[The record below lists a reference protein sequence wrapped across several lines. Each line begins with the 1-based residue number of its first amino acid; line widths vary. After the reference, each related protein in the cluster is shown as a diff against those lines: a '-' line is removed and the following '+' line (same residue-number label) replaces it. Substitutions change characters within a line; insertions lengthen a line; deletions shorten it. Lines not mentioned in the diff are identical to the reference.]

1 MIATGLRNM
10 MLKANFAVAQNGM
23 FAAQAAPL
31 RNFAKKAKKT
41 KKTDEAAEV
50 TATEEEDAPVARET
64 AAPEEEDAPVAQET
78 AAPAKAASSNPMNLD
93 AALFEPWSAGN
104 IPVITSVEDHKC
116 PVQEGT
122 IEGRYA
128 SVLFTAAS

>member
-1 MIATGLRNM
+1 M

-41 KKTDEAAEV
+41 KKTDEGAEV

-64 AAPEEEDAPVAQET
+64 AEPVK

-93 AALFEPWSAGN
+93 AALFQPWSAGN

>member
-31 RNFAKKAKKT
+31 RNFAKKTKKT
-41 KKTDEAAEV
+41 KKTDEGAEV

-64 AAPEEEDAPVAQET
+64 AEPVK

-93 AALFEPWSAGN
+93 AALFQPWSAGN

>member
-41 KKTDEAAEV
+41 KKTDEGAEV

-64 AAPEEEDAPVAQET
+64 AEPVK

-93 AALFEPWSAGN
+93 AALFQPWSAGN

>member
-41 KKTDEAAEV
+41 KKTDEGAEV
-50 TATEEEDAPVARET
+50 TATEEEDAPVAR
-64 AAPEEEDAPVAQET
+64 ET

-93 AALFEPWSAGN
+93 AALFQPWSAGN

>member
-41 KKTDEAAEV
+41 KKTDEGAEV

-64 AAPEEEDAPVAQET
+64 AAPAKA
-78 AAPAKAASSNPMNLD
+78 AKAASSNLNLD

-116 PVQEGT
+116 PV
-122 IEGRYA
+122 
-128 SVLFTAAS
+128 

>member
-23 FAAQAAPL
+23 FATQAAPL

-41 KKTDEAAEV
+41 KKTDEGAEV

-64 AAPEEEDAPVAQET
+64 AAP

-93 AALFEPWSAGN
+93 AALFQPWSAGN

>member
-41 KKTDEAAEV
+41 KKTDEGAEV

-64 AAPEEEDAPVAQET
+64 AAPT
-78 AAPAKAASSNPMNLD
+78 KAASSNLNLD
-93 AALFEPWSAGN
+93 AALFKPWSAGN